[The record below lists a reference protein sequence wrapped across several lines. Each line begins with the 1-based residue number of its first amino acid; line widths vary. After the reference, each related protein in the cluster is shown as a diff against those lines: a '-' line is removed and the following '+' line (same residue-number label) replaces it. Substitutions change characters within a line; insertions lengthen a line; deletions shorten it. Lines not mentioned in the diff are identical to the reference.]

1 MHKSVMNFT
10 ESLTLPK
17 GLTILEIGSY
27 DVNGSVR
34 ALLET
39 NAKKYVGCD
48 IEAGNGVDIV
58 VGRDENLIK
67 RFGKKSF
74 DVVVCTEVLEHA
86 EDWRKIVSEVKH
98 IAKKHIIIT
107 TRSVGFPYHAYP
119 TDCWRYSL
127 EQIKYLFDDYN
138 IEIAINDPEA
148 PGVLV
153 FATRPARYT
162 EKKLDDYEVSPAPT
176 S

>member
-1 MHKSVMNFT
+1 MDFAKSLPI
-10 ESLTLPK
+10 ES

-34 ALLET
+34 TLLQKD
-39 NAKKYVGCD
+39 AKEYVGCD
-48 IEAGNGVDIV
+48 IEAGPGVDIV
-58 VGRDENLIK
+58 VDKDEDLIK

-86 EDWRKIVSEVKH
+86 EDWRKIVSEVKQ
-98 IAKKHIIIT
+98 ISKKYIIVT
-107 TRSVGFPYHAYP
+107 TRSVGFPHHAYP

-127 EQIKYLFDDYN
+127 EQIQHLFDDYN
-138 IEIAINDPEA
+138 IEIAKTDPEA

-153 FATRPARYT
+153 FATRPARFT
-162 EKKLDDYEVSPAPT
+162 EKKLDDYEVTPAPT